1 MMISELDGLC
11 EVLRFAGFMAYGLG
25 KPLTLWM
32 HGLRV
37 EVYELGQAFPRIGDL
52 FLYNTNFKI

>member
-1 MMISELDGLC
+1 MLISELDWLC

-25 KPLTLWM
+25 KPLTLWI

-37 EVYELGQAFPRIGDL
+37 EGLRAGAGVFEDWRSVPI
-52 FLYNTNFKI
+52 